1 MVLLSVRPR
10 GVGKRAGLGIGQ
22 GLLDEARRVL
32 GPRVSLILVSVP
44 EAVGFYQRVGM
55 TDLPRAFWYKRTE

>member
-1 MVLLSVRPR
+1 LSDLAVSKSTQGL
-10 GVGKRAGLGIGQ
+10 GVGK

-44 EAVGFYQRVGM
+44 EAVGFYQRAGM
-55 TDLPRAFWYKRTE
+55 TDLANAFWCKRTE